1 MGLTRIPLL
10 QPAKIMTIFK
20 LTTYIVLRA
29 DDDRAATPRLDEWIY
44 CLAIEVAGF
53 EPVASSSQN

>member
-10 QPAKIMTIFK
+10 QPAKITTIFK

-29 DDDRAATPRLDEWIY
+29 GNDRTATPRLSEWVY

-53 EPVASSSQN
+53 EPVTSSSQN